1 MKIWKHLCTINHH
14 KMLVMK
20 GCFQV
25 GLYWQGL
32 LHDMSKYSPVEFWNG
47 CRFYQGT
54 ESPNNQE
61 RRVKGYSAAWLH
73 HKGRN
78 KHHME
83 YWIDYGMTGDRNMCG
98 MKMPLRYVVE
108 MVIDRVSASKN
119 YLREDFK
126 DSSPLE
132 YYEKSKDH
140 YIIHPET
147 NALLSKL
154 LHMYAEKGE
163 KETYR
168 YIREILLKQ
177 KDY

>member
-1 MKIWKHLCTINHH
+1 
-14 KMLVMK
+14 
-20 GCFQV
+20 
-25 GLYWQGL
+25 
-32 LHDMSKYSPVEFWNG
+32 MSKYSPIEFWNG

-98 MKMPLRYVVE
+98 MKMPLCYVVE

-119 YLREDFK
+119 YLRENFK
-126 DSSPLE
+126 NSSPLE

-140 YIIHPET
+140 YIIHPKT
-147 NALLSKL
+147 NALLSEL

-163 KETYR
+163 TETYR